1 MASSKLVIGILMA
14 AGIALIIAVPAML
27 ILGLQPSMQAS
38 GGNENLQP
46 TVNITIYAKELQN
59 GKFGWGFSSD
69 NITSPGPILTFKV
82 GDVVNATVFNVGKL
96 PHAWRI
102 TDSNATN
109 ANVLFNAEV
118 ASGSSP
124 LTPGASGSTIFT
136 VNKAGNYY
144 YICPVPGHV
153 QLGMWGKIIV
163 QP

>member
-1 MASSKLVIGILMA
+1 MAVVVIVVAAIGIFYGVM
-14 AGIALIIAVPAML
+14 
-27 ILGLQPSMQAS
+27 QPSQPSTSPPPAS
-38 GGNENLQP
+38 
-46 TVNITIYAKELQN
+46 TVTKNITIYAGELTSKY
-59 GKFGWGFSSD
+59 GFGLSAST
-69 NITSPGPILTFKV
+69 IESPGPTLTFKV
-82 GDVVNATVFNVGKL
+82 GDIVNATVFNVGNL

-118 ASGSSP
+118 TSGSSP

-153 QLGMWGKIIV
+153 QLGMWGKIV
-163 QP
+163 VNS